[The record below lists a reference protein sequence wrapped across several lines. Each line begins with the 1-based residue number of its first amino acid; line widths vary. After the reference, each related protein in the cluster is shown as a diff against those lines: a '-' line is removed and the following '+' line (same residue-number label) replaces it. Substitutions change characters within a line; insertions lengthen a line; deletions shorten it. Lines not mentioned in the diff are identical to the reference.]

1 MRKAALILLIA
12 TTMLTLN
19 AASIRV
25 LSRGDAVLTSN
36 DVRFSFSHNP
46 AFLSARDYSVNIPIN
61 ARIYNISGLLE
72 NDLVKDI
79 SDLSSMDRERMI
91 SSLLDLLREFNGT
104 MPLLGLDEDISFTVG
119 GFGLDVSLKES
130 VITSGGS
137 VGTTLSAA
145 VEGAVTAGFGF
156 KYERDDYLISLG
168 ITPKL
173 SYSIY
178 TSPVGIDTAVG
189 ILLDNSLFDN
199 VEIYQGIGFSADI
212 GAYAAFP
219 YNFKAAL
226 VLRDIGSRI
235 MVSDTGGRTELE
247 NRPLRLD
254 AALGWSG
261 QWGIIS
267 LDLEMGLR
275 GLDNIKDDVDL
286 MKSFNAGMRL
296 GITDFIAINAGINGG
311 YPSCGLEL
319 NIFFIDLMVAYYY
332 QDYGVTYGLSPRDVV
347 AFELA
352 LSF

>member
-12 TTMLTLN
+12 ITMLTLN
-19 AASIRV
+19 AASIRA

-145 VEGAVTAGFGF
+145 VEGAVAAGFGF

-199 VEIYQGIGFSADI
+199 GSLSIQLQGRPGPQGYRKQDNGERYRRKNRARKPTIE
-212 GAYAAFP
+212 
-219 YNFKAAL
+219 
-226 VLRDIGSRI
+226 
-235 MVSDTGGRTELE
+235 TGCRTRLE
-247 NRPLRLD
+247 W
-254 AALGWSG
+254 A
-261 QWGIIS
+261 
-267 LDLEMGLR
+267 MGHNLT
-275 GLDNIKDDVDL
+275 G
-286 MKSFNAGMRL
+286 
-296 GITDFIAINAGINGG
+296 
-311 YPSCGLEL
+311 P
-319 NIFFIDLMVAYYY
+319 
-332 QDYGVTYGLSPRDVV
+332 
-347 AFELA
+347 
-352 LSF
+352 